1 MAAASNRELTDEDI
15 RRFTQTR
22 REQVLRPNLEQNGA
36 NEQNGNEKWDETG
49 CKTFLAIC
57 ISMAF
62 VGLFIAFSLLF
73 IVIFSNGLLTSKN
86 SDIPEIANTNQE
98 IIRHIWLRMV
108 NGNSS
113 HVGGA

>member
-1 MAAASNRELTDEDI
+1 MDGPPNRELTDEDI

-22 REQVLRPNLEQNGA
+22 REQVLRPNTEQNEA
-36 NEQNGNEKWDETG
+36 NEQNGNEKWDPTG

-73 IVIFSNGLLTSKN
+73 IVIFANGLPTSKN
-86 SDIPEIANTNQE
+86 FDIPENANSNQE